1 MNEEEKQKEELFN
14 KGISF
19 FNENLYNMSLYYF
32 LPSKTINNEDIVDNY
47 IKKCNENIKERQN
60 TNASKQ
66 FLNPKDRQD
75 EETAINRILQ
85 SDDNYEILGIP
96 KNATNEQVIEAY
108 KKLIVKYHPDVN
120 TSSKTDELFK
130 KITKAYNKIINN
142 SNKEINPYELMDKV
156 FVEDDLVELMNN
168 AKSDLELKQLTIP
181 TAAKGISSIIRIS
194 IFIYVFVHFILPYF
208 FSNNSELYGFVRSDS
223 TPYEKLSKRLKVK
236 YYIGNDFK
244 EKYVTHEEI
253 RNVEKTIEDNYLL
266 YLNKTCDETKEN
278 QEKLKKRLIYYK
290 KGTPTYH
297 SIIADIAK
305 FDISICEKLEK
316 YTKRYNSYKHKNDK
330 IEVDDNTNDNND
342 NDEANEKEETNEEKE
357 EKNKKNDA
365 NDDDDEN

>member
-1 MNEEEKQKEELFN
+1 MNEEERQKEELFN

-32 LPSKTINNEDIVDNY
+32 IPSKTINNEDIVDNY
-47 IKKCNENIKERQN
+47 IKKCNENIKERQKAN
-60 TNASKQ
+60 EGKQ

-75 EETAINRILQ
+75 EENAINRILQ

-108 KKLIVKYHPDVN
+108 KKMIVKYHPDVN

-156 FVEDDLVELMNN
+156 FIEDDLVELMNN

-181 TAAKGISSIIRIS
+181 PVAKGISSIIRIS
-194 IFIYVFVHFILPYF
+194 IFLYVFIHFILPYF
-208 FSNNSELYGFVRSDS
+208 YSSNSEMYGFVQTDS

-253 RNVEKTIEDNYLL
+253 RKVEKTIEDNYLL
-266 YLNKTCDETKEN
+266 FLNKTCDETKEN

-297 SIIADIAK
+297 SILSDIAK
-305 FDISICEKLEK
+305 FDMSICEKLET

-330 IEVDDNTNDNND
+330 IEADDDTNDNND
-342 NDEANEKEETNEEKE
+342 ISNSNEKEEVNEEKE
-357 EKNKKNDA
+357 EKNKKDDS

>member
-19 FNENLYNMSLYYF
+19 FNENLYSMSLYYF
-32 LPSKTINNEDIVDNY
+32 IPSKTINNEDIVDNY

-60 TNASKQ
+60 SNASKQ

-156 FVEDDLVELMNN
+156 FVEDDLN
-168 AKSDLELKQLTIP
+168 
-181 TAAKGISSIIRIS
+181 
-194 IFIYVFVHFILPYF
+194 
-208 FSNNSELYGFVRSDS
+208 
-223 TPYEKLSKRLKVK
+223 
-236 YYIGNDFK
+236 
-244 EKYVTHEEI
+244 
-253 RNVEKTIEDNYLL
+253 
-266 YLNKTCDETKEN
+266 
-278 QEKLKKRLIYYK
+278 
-290 KGTPTYH
+290 
-297 SIIADIAK
+297 
-305 FDISICEKLEK
+305 
-316 YTKRYNSYKHKNDK
+316 
-330 IEVDDNTNDNND
+330 
-342 NDEANEKEETNEEKE
+342 
-357 EKNKKNDA
+357 
-365 NDDDDEN
+365 